1 MMKKHLLVVVLSLV
15 YSSYSYS
22 EEVYGSTNNAAATG
36 LNWVMTNILPE
47 YAGLEVNGLV
57 YQYTAVK
64 DPESDMIVY
73 VQNEYADGNGYIFR
87 NADDWSGIPG
97 NTINKSFVFPN
108 LAAEL
113 WGPGSIEVNGDGS
126 VEDPSVVYTY
136 KYDTCYD
143 PQTNPDCPGYE
154 EPVEVPEIP
163 FSDPLEDQLVLDEIN
178 KQAEI
183 DREQEEEDRRRRQ
196 KESKVKG
203 ALEKLLA
210 DSTNPELISAEAEK
224 MAVALFNVTLPTSYY
239 SLLQGG
245 EYIETVQL
253 DGGEIQDN
261 KRARRINFAQ
271 QLLHTEIVN
280 SQYETG
286 ASAQQEK

>member
-1 MMKKHLLVVVLSLV
+1 MKRHLWVVVLSLV

-22 EEVYGSTNNAAATG
+22 EEVYGSTNNAAAAG

-87 NADDWSGIPG
+87 NADDWSGLPG

-108 LAAEL
+108 LSAEL
-113 WGPGSIEVNGDGS
+113 WGPGSIEIDGEGE
-126 VEDPSVVYTY
+126 VVDPSVVYTY

-143 PQTNPDCPGYE
+143 PQSNPDCPGYE
-154 EPVEVPEIP
+154 EVVEVPEIP
-163 FSDPLEDQLVLDEIN
+163 FSDPLEDQLILEEIN

-239 SLLQGG
+239 NLLQGG
-245 EYIETVQL
+245 EYVETVQL
-253 DGGEIQDN
+253 DGGDIQDN
-261 KRARRINFAQ
+261 RRARRASFAQ
-271 QLLHTEIVN
+271 QLLHQQIVN

>member
-1 MMKKHLLVVVLSLV
+1 MKRHLLVVVLSLV

-22 EEVYGSTNNAAATG
+22 EEVYGSTNNAAAVG
-36 LNWVMTNILPE
+36 LNWVMTHILPE

-113 WGPGSIEVNGDGS
+113 WGPGSIEIDGQGE
-126 VEDPSVVYTY
+126 VVDPSVVYTY

-183 DREQEEEDRRRRQ
+183 DREEEEEDRRRRQ

-239 SLLQGG
+239 SLIQGG
-245 EYIETVQL
+245 EYIETIQL

>member
-1 MMKKHLLVVVLSLV
+1 MVVLSLV

-36 LNWVMTNILPE
+36 LNWVMTHILPE

-183 DREQEEEDRRRRQ
+183 DREEEEEDRRRRQ

>member
-1 MMKKHLLVVVLSLV
+1 MKRHLLVVVLSLV

-22 EEVYGSTNNAAATG
+22 EEVYGSTNNAAAVG
-36 LNWVMTNILPE
+36 LNWVMTHILPE

-113 WGPGSIEVNGDGS
+113 WGPGSIEIDGQGE
-126 VEDPSVVYTY
+126 VVDPSVVYTY

-183 DREQEEEDRRRRQ
+183 DREEEEEDRRRRQ
-196 KESKVKG
+196 KENKVKG

-239 SLLQGG
+239 SLIQGG
-245 EYIETVQL
+245 EYIETIQL

>member
-1 MMKKHLLVVVLSLV
+1 
-15 YSSYSYS
+15 
-22 EEVYGSTNNAAATG
+22 
-36 LNWVMTNILPE
+36 MTHILPE

-87 NADDWSGIPG
+87 NAYDWSGIPG

-113 WGPGSIEVNGDGS
+113 WGPGSIEIDGDGS

-163 FSDPLEDQLVLDEIN
+163 FSDPLEDQLILEEIN

-196 KESKVKG
+196 KENKVKG

-239 SLLQGG
+239 NLLQGG
-245 EYIETVQL
+245 EYVETIQL
-253 DGGEIQDN
+253 NGGDIQDN
-261 KRARRINFAQ
+261 KRARRASFAQ
-271 QLLHTEIVN
+271 QLLHQQIVN

>member
-1 MMKKHLLVVVLSLV
+1 MVVLSLV

-22 EEVYGSTNNAAATG
+22 EEVYGSTNNAAAVG
-36 LNWVMTNILPE
+36 LNWVMTHILPE

-113 WGPGSIEVNGDGS
+113 WGPGSIEIDGQGE
-126 VEDPSVVYTY
+126 VVDPSVVYTY

-183 DREQEEEDRRRRQ
+183 DREEEEEDRRRRQ

-239 SLLQGG
+239 SLIQGG
-245 EYIETVQL
+245 EYIETIQL

>member
-1 MMKKHLLVVVLSLV
+1 MKRHLLVVVLSLV

-22 EEVYGSTNNAAATG
+22 EEVYGSTNNAAAVG
-36 LNWVMTNILPE
+36 LNWVMTHILPE

-126 VEDPSVVYTY
+126 VENPSVVYTY

-183 DREQEEEDRRRRQ
+183 DREEEEEDRRRRQ
-196 KESKVKG
+196 KENKVKG

-239 SLLQGG
+239 SLIQGG
-245 EYIETVQL
+245 EYIETIQL